1 MLKCSH
7 IYNDCSPT
15 TKQCNF
21 VLVLLPSHFRPRRS
35 RSAAAIVIKLSRGRS
50 VGQCVGASVGL
61 SVCIVEKGG
70 SDPDAVWHHKSGVS
84 RMRQV
89 VGFGDR
95 STERGTFGGE
105 FGARHRNQWELYGV
119 CVRQCRDAAFFP
131 NYFGQTCLFW
141 LYYKVAFCQR

>member
-84 RMRQV
+84 RDEAGSGVWGSLHGKGYLWGRIW
-89 VGFGDR
+89 
-95 STERGTFGGE
+95 
-105 FGARHRNQWELYGV
+105 GA
-119 CVRQCRDAAFFP
+119 P
-131 NYFGQTCLFW
+131 S
-141 LYYKVAFCQR
+141 